1 MKKSKEIMK
10 AITEIQTEVL
20 KHSESLS
27 AQELSDI
34 KKRARGL
41 YEDLVWLQYEAEER
55 ERK

>member
-1 MKKSKEIMK
+1 MKI
-10 AITEIQTEVL
+10 ITEIQIEVL

-27 AQELSDI
+27 TQELSDI

-41 YEDLVWLQYEAEER
+41 YENLVWSQYEAEER